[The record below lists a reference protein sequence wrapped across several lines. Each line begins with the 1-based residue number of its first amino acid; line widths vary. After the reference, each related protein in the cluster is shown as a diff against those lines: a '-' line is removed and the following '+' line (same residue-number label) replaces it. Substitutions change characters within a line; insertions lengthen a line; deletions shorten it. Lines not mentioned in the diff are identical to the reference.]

1 MVNANND
8 LELMNEAIN
17 EYNLHLEFLGDLLL
31 ILDTYHKGAVGFAMD
46 HVIQQRD
53 ELIKHR
59 DTLKQ

>member
-8 LELMNEAIN
+8 LELINEAID
-17 EYNLHLEFLGDLLL
+17 EYNLHLEFLGDLLP

-53 ELIKHR
+53 ELIKQR